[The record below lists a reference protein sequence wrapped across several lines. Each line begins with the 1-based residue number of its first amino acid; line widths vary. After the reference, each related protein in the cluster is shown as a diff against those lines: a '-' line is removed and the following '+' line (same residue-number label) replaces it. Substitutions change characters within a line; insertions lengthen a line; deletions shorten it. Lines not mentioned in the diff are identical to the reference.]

1 MTVQLPWPCPS
12 APPPPFSSS
21 ASSSHP
27 GLLSI
32 IHSGK
37 FKLCLQQ
44 SSAPRCALPGY
55 IDKNWCRAGSSFPSA
70 GNLTVASA
78 QPFQTPHLAGVQD
91 PVVALFSFS
100 MEQLLF
106 PFTFC
111 FMFCPS
117 SPLDPELLEGGPGWL
132 SSIGTESSGPSG

>member
-12 APPPPFSSS
+12 APPAPFSSS

-32 IHSGK
+32 VPSGK
-37 FKLCLQQ
+37 VKFCLQH
-44 SSAPRCALPGY
+44 SSAPWCPLPGY
-55 IDKNWCRAGSSFPSA
+55 IDRDWCRAGSSFPSA

-78 QPFQTPHLAGVQD
+78 QPFQTPHLASVQEQ
-91 PVVALFSFS
+91 VVTLFSFS

-106 PFTFC
+106 PFTFL
-111 FMFCPS
+111 FHVLSIFPS
-117 SPLDPELLEGGPGWL
+117 RP
-132 SSIGTESSGPSG
+132 

>member
-1 MTVQLPWPCPS
+1 MWGKRGLTTGGERHRDCPAAVALALCS
-12 APPPPFSSS
+12 HTPFSSS

-32 IHSGK
+32 IQSGK
-37 FKLCLQQ
+37 VNFCLQQ
-44 SSAPRCALPGY
+44 SSAPRCPLPGY
-55 IDKNWCRAGSSFPSA
+55 IDWDWCRAGSSFPSA

-91 PVVALFSFS
+91 PVVALCSFS

-106 PFTFC
+106 PFTFL
-111 FMFCPS
+111 FHVLSIFPS
-117 SPLDPELLEGGPGWL
+117 RP
-132 SSIGTESSGPSG
+132 